1 MPKQQ
6 LSGTLDEQLATLY
19 EMAQQRLAE
28 GKYSGAVHFAKQI
41 IKADPNYRDIQEILR
56 KAQRAKSEQTWTL
69 VASLVMAMLAIAF
82 ARPLG
87 FSKDW
92 QMLILGF
99 FGLLIGFLLTTA
111 LFLRR
116 SHQNPQT

>member
-1 MPKQQ
+1 MAKQQ

-19 EMAQQRLAE
+19 DMTQQRLAD

-41 IKADPNYRDIQEILR
+41 VKVDPNYRDIQEILR
-56 KAQRAKSEQTWTL
+56 KAQRAKYEQTWAM
-69 VASLVMAMLAIAF
+69 VVSLIVAMLAIAL

-92 QMLILGF
+92 QMLIFGF
-99 FGLLIGFLLTTA
+99 FGLLIGFLATTA

-116 SHQNPQT
+116 SQQNSHT